1 MLAYYNHGESL
12 LSTTKEAD
20 KMKKGITVLL
30 SILGSLAVLC
40 GIFWSV
46 LAICTHC
53 ELDHLF
59 EDKQST

>member
-1 MLAYYNHGESL
+1 
-12 LSTTKEAD
+12 
-20 KMKKGITVLL
+20 MKKGITVLL

-53 ELDHLF
+53 ELNHLF